1 MSDISCENCH
11 TVHELSACA
20 GLTFEDFKDLQ
31 SVIVDGIKIN
41 MLSTFNTH
49 TLEKYLKELELSILH
64 FLNFM
69 PYFIESKVDKGG

>member
-41 MLSTFNTH
+41 FSTPKIVNN
-49 TLEKYLKELELSILH
+49 YILK
-64 FLNFM
+64 
-69 PYFIESKVDKGG
+69 